1 MTPHLS
7 AHDDREEPAGCPVCH
22 SDAIRETTPAVP
34 ETDRYECER
43 CGHTWA
49 HSGVGR

>member
-1 MTPHLS
+1 MTPELLS
-7 AHDDREEPAGCPVCH
+7 PGDGPVGCPVCH

-49 HSGVGR
+49 HSEVDR